1 MNEEAGASLHPAI
14 SNLGWWFCLP
24 APDSFPL
31 GVPDSH
37 PFWLQVKCRSHPVLW
52 PAHPGPCD
60 FQHAPL
66 LSAHPASPLPIPV
79 PHLHRHLVLLLLP
92 PPDVPVPGPAFP
104 SGGPDSASLT
114 AFLRIDSFTENKQ
127 KSPKLKTKQ
136 TKHLIDF
143 LAGHQAGYSSLRPAC
158 WTRCF
163 SQAVR
168 ILWSASPGL
177 VKCGALVVTQQPLK
191 TPLSAGI

>member
-31 GVPDSH
+31 GVPDSR
-37 PFWLQVKCRSHPVLW
+37 PFWLQVKCRSHPVLL

-60 FQHAPL
+60 FQHAPV

-79 PHLHRHLVLLLLP
+79 PHLHPHLVLLLLT
-92 PPDVPVPGPAFP
+92 PPDVLVPGPAFP
-104 SGGPDSASLT
+104 SGGADSASLT
-114 AFLRIDSFTENKQ
+114 AFLRIDSFTKNKQ

-136 TKHLIDF
+136 TNKTLNRF
-143 LAGHQAGYSSLRPAC
+143 PCRAPGRTYPSLHPAC

-163 SQAVR
+163 SQAVHT
-168 ILWSASPGL
+168 L
-177 VKCGALVVTQQPLK
+177 
-191 TPLSAGI
+191 